1 MKLEIIT
8 PDKKLFEGSV
18 KSAVFPGSEGSF
30 GVLNNHAPMIATLK
44 QGKVELVEENNNKL
58 EFAINGGVVEVCDG
72 QGRLWVYVVGQRP
85 TTMNGCN

>member
-30 GVLNNHAPMIATLK
+30 GVLDNHAPMIATLRS
-44 QGKVELVEENNNKL
+44 GKVELVEDNNNKL
-58 EFAINGGVVEVCDG
+58 EFAIKGGVVEV
-72 QGRLWVYVVGQRP
+72 LKNKVIVLAE
-85 TTMNGCN
+85 